1 MKRRTFLG
9 ALAAG
14 AAAMSP
20 WRSALAGGASES
32 PVLWVHVQG
41 GGGWDQ
47 CLFCDPKPSVRAR
60 ATAAEREV
68 RRAGNIPYLA
78 FADLGMPADRGFF
91 ARNHARMLVF
101 NGVDTG
107 TNNHQTGQTYSSS
120 GASVP
125 EYPCWGAQVAAVYG
139 AGRPMPFLS
148 FGGYDRAGGMLAPA
162 RVPLESA
169 QLIRRLGRPAEE
181 SDGRPFLPPS
191 SVSLIEAAHRER
203 LLRLR
208 ERTRLPSPRRAID
221 SLLDARATQ
230 ARLADLTFPGYDPNV
245 SFMVR
250 EFQVALSAFQARLT
264 ASVGSEIGGFDSHSS
279 NETDQRT
286 ALTNLFTVLDAMMT
300 LSEAA
305 RVPCVV
311 LASSDFGRTPHYTG
325 AGTDHHPVGSMMVLQ
340 NSFARAM
347 NLGLPADRV
356 IGATTDGDATRA
368 LRPVRIHP
376 RTFAPDDTGI
386 TLTPG
391 HVFRALRRVARIADS
406 PRLASFPLMVTRDLE
421 LG

>member
-1 MKRRTFLG
+1 
-9 ALAAG
+9 
-14 AAAMSP
+14 
-20 WRSALAGGASES
+20 
-32 PVLWVHVQG
+32 
-41 GGGWDQ
+41 
-47 CLFCDPKPSVRAR
+47 
-60 ATAAEREV
+60 
-68 RRAGNIPYLA
+68 
-78 FADLGMPADRGFF
+78 
-91 ARNHARMLVF
+91 
-101 NGVDTG
+101 
-107 TNNHQTGQTYSSS
+107 
-120 GASVP
+120 
-125 EYPCWGAQVAAVYG
+125 
-139 AGRPMPFLS
+139 MPFLS

-191 SVSLIEAAHRER
+191 SVSWIEAAHRER

-356 IGATTDGDATRA
+356 IGATSDGDATRA